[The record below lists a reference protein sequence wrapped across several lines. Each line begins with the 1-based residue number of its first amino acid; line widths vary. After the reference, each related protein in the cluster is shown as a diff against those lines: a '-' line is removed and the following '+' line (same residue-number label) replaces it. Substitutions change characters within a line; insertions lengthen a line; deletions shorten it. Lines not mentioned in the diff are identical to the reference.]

1 MKKTILEEEI
11 NSVTLKKDAKG
22 NYNWEI
28 KIYGDNMET
37 ITEKIERTNSVMMAT
52 YGEKGGKT
60 GG

>member
-28 KIYGDNMET
+28 KIYGDDMEK
-37 ITEKIERTNSVMMAT
+37 ITEKIERTNSVMMVT
-52 YGEKGGKT
+52 YGEERTNRSG
-60 GG
+60 

>member
-28 KIYGDNMET
+28 KIYGDDMET
-37 ITEKIERTNSVMMAT
+37 ITGKIERTNSIMMVT
-52 YGEKGGKT
+52 YGEKGGK
-60 GG
+60 